1 MGDLSD
7 LERQQRKAYWKGEQ
21 EAASRLVPFDPR
33 NPLAGAALEEAER
46 IEAEVER
53 VQEAARRY
61 RHEQMVKHL
70 MDQGAKFDDAQM
82 LLAVYGDELLD
93 QPQDVLDSL
102 ISPKAWRGGYVPHP
116 EGGWKSAGFSGT
128 PTDAGG
134 NPIPFAPPTT
144 YTTPATNIAEGPGIA
159 HNIPDEL
166 ADDSP
171 PE

>member
-1 MGDLSD
+1 MGDLAD
-7 LERQQRKAYWKGEQ
+7 LERQQRRAYWKGEQ
-21 EAASRLVPFDPR
+21 DAARRLVPFDPR
-33 NPLAGAALEEAER
+33 NPLAGAALEESER
-46 IEAEVER
+46 IEAEMARLE
-53 VQEAARRY
+53 EAAERY
-61 RHEQMVKHL
+61 RHERAVEAL
-70 MDQGAKFDDAQM
+70 MERGAKFNDAEM

-93 QPQDVLDSL
+93 QPQEMLDSL

-128 PTDAGG
+128 PKDAGG
-134 NPIPFAPPTT
+134 YPIPYAPPTT